1 MFTGIVESVG
11 TIAQVQ
17 ETEGGRTLVVEAA
30 FAAELVPGQSVAV
43 DGACLTVRSL
53 HPHVRGPAIETPSAA
68 PQGFA
73 VEAGPSTLERTVA
86 GDYRPGARVNLERG
100 VRAGDRLD
108 GHLVQGHVDGTGA
121 LLASETRGLARFM
134 TFRLPEEVFA
144 TTVLHGS
151 IAING
156 VSLTVNELGPGAACQ
171 VAIVP
176 YTWEHTNFPALA
188 PGDPVNV
195 EADLVGK
202 YVQRI
207 LRTRP
212 ILPSRDPNP

>member
-1 MFTGIVESVG
+1 MESVG
-11 TIAQVQ
+11 RVARVE
-17 ETEGGRTLVVEAA
+17 ETEGGRTLVVDAA
-30 FAAELVPGQSVAV
+30 FGAELTPGQSVAV

-53 HPHVRGPAIETPSAA
+53 CP

-73 VEAGPSTLERTVA
+73 VDAGPSTLQRTVA
-86 GDYRPGARVNLERG
+86 AEYRPGAQVNLERG

-108 GHLVQGHVDGTGA
+108 GHLVQGHVDGIGA
-121 LLASETRGLARFM
+121 LLAREDRGGTRFM
-134 TFRLPEEVFA
+134 TFRLPEGVFA

-156 VSLTVNELGPGAACQ
+156 VSLTVNGLGPESACE
-171 VAIVP
+171 VAVVP

-195 EADLVGK
+195 EADLLGK
-202 YVQRI
+202 YVQRV
-207 LRTRP
+207 LHSQRVLQP
-212 ILPSRDPNP
+212 RDLDP

>member
-11 TIAQVQ
+11 TIAHAR

-30 FAAELVPGQSVAV
+30 FAAELTPGRSVAV
-43 DGACLTVRSL
+43 DGACLTVRR
-53 HPHVRGPAIETPSAA
+53 VQA
-68 PQGFA
+68 PDAFS
-73 VEAGPSTLERTVA
+73 VEAGASTLERTTVA
-86 GDYRPGARVNLERG
+86 GYRPGARVNLERG
-100 VRAGDRLD
+100 VRVGDRLD

-121 LLASETRGLARFM
+121 LVERETRGSTRFM
-134 TFRLPEEVFA
+134 SFQLPDCVFA

-156 VSLTVNELGPGAACQ
+156 VSLTVNGLGPGAVCQ
-171 VAIVP
+171 VAVVP
-176 YTWEHTNFPALA
+176 HTWEHTNFRELA

-202 YVQRI
+202 YVQRV
-207 LRTRP
+207 LD
-212 ILPSRDPNP
+212 SRNPGP